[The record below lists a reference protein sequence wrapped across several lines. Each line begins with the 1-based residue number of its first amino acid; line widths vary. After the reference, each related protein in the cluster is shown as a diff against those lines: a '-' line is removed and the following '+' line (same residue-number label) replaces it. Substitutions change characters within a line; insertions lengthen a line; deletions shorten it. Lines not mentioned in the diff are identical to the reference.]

1 MSGND
6 IFKAFSDAIKGESA
20 LTKSLNDFTEKFGSG
35 QTIKHEMTI
44 PGIKNGMKL
53 DPQEME
59 KFKADVITAVV
70 SVLEGNQP
78 ESPVNKPAG
87 DVT

>member
-1 MSGND
+1 
-6 IFKAFSDAIKGESA
+6 
-20 LTKSLNDFTEKFGSG
+20 
-35 QTIKHEMTI
+35 
-44 PGIKNGMKL
+44 MKL